1 MNSILI
7 TGDATRRR
15 LESNSVD
22 LIITHL
28 PYFGTDVFRYGGN
41 PEKQINARS
50 SKAMIKMVRKAVKE
64 MYRVLK
70 PTGSLI
76 IANGERDL
84 VGLRIAVD
92 IFDNTSFIYQGKII
106 TNSYG
111 PDSEKHERVCDDNL
125 ITWNHFSKTS
135 VPYVNPFE
143 VRKYN
148 NPVWNFHINNDID
161 EIDIELSKKYFVG
174 DTLNIDFAK
183 RVISMFTKKGHVV
196 LDPFGGTGTVASA
209 AIQLGRFGISND
221 ISQSQTDIAKER
233 LSLTF
238 DKH

>member
-1 MNSILI
+1 MNSLLI
-7 TGDATRRR
+7 TGDATS
-15 LESNSVD
+15 LSIDSNSVD

-28 PYFGTDVFRYGGN
+28 PYFGTDVFRYGGD
-41 PEKQINARS
+41 PKKQINSKS
-50 SKAMIKMVRKAVKE
+50 SKAMIRLVRKAVKE

-76 IANGERDL
+76 IANGETDL
-84 VGLRIAVD
+84 VGLRIAID
-92 IFDNTSFIYQGKII
+92 IFDNTNFIYQGKII

-111 PDSEKHERVCDDNL
+111 PDQEKHERVCDDNL
-125 ITWNHFSKTS
+125 ITWNHFSKT
-135 VPYVNPFE
+135 VAPYVNPFE
-143 VRKYN
+143 VRKLN
-148 NPVWNFHINNDID
+148 NPVWNLPINNDND
-161 EIDIELSKKYFVG
+161 AVDIELSKKYFVG

-183 RVISMFTKKGHVV
+183 NVISMFTKKGHVV

-233 LSLTF
+233 LEITF
-238 DKH
+238 GKV